1 VLEDSGRDDEDRRGQ
16 IAQRLGRARLLPWRR
31 DCPTRS
37 TALLVDSFLTAL
49 DVQRTAYSAQQQ
61 LVTTRL
67 NRASDLVE
75 LCRLLVG
82 GLR

>member
-1 VLEDSGRDDEDRRGQ
+1 V
-16 IAQRLGRARLLPWRR
+16 AARLSDALYRAR
-31 DCPTRS
+31 
-37 TALLVDSFLTAL
+37 VDSCLTAL

-67 NRASDLVE
+67 NRFSDLVE